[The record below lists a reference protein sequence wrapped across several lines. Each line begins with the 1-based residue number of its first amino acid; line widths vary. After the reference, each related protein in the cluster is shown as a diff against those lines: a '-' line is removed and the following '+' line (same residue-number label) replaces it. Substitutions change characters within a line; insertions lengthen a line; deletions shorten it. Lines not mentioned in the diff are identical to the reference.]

1 MTTKNYIAVAKYL
14 EDNTI
19 LLSFPDF
26 EGLTTTADSEENIQ
40 NIAAKAIKSKLAELK
55 NSNIEAPEPKKI
67 MEVSKNLQEGEF
79 TTYVPVK
86 EEFDFKATM
95 NSTMANFKDKE
106 SFKKGTED
114 LKNKATELS
123 NNIPKG
129 SENLFGIIGG
139 VIAIINTFLVAVF
152 SVKVPIF
159 GSYSIGFFKGLGILA
174 DFSKEAK
181 NAQAILLFSGILFI
195 AFAGLLIYSSVIR
208 NKNILLYSIIGNVIF
223 LIIFYIILFVKLP
236 GGEVSEYI
244 SVSFFKI
251 LLYLISLAL
260 AFVTYFALN
269 KSEENEVVGTFEPS
283 TKSQENQKVET
294 TETIEVPSS
303 IETSHNDGD
312 DRNEEGL

>member
-1 MTTKNYIAVAKYL
+1 MSVINYIITMKAL
-14 EDNTI
+14 EDGKFLIT
-19 LLSFPDF
+19 FPDF
-26 EGLTTTADSEENIQ
+26 EGLTAAADSEENIQ
-40 NIAAKAIKSKLAELK
+40 SVATETIKTKLAELK
-55 NSNIEAPEPKKI
+55 KDNLVIPEAKK
-67 MEVSKNLQEGEF
+67 MKDVSSTLNEGEF

-114 LKNKATELS
+114 LKNKATELT

-139 VIAIINTFLVAVF
+139 VIAIINTFLLAVF

-159 GSYSIGFFKGLGILA
+159 GDYSIGFFKGLGILA

-181 NAQAILLFSGILFI
+181 NAQAILLFAGILFT
-195 AFAGLLIYSSVIR
+195 ALAGLLIYSSIIK
-208 NKNILLYSIIGNVIF
+208 NKNILLYSIIGNAVF
-223 LIIFYIILFVKLP
+223 LVIFYIILFVKLP
-236 GGEVSEYI
+236 GGEAGKYI

-251 LLYLISLAL
+251 LLYLVALVL
-260 AFVTYFALN
+260 AFISYFLLN
-269 KSEENEVVGTFEPS
+269 KVEENKTS
-283 TKSQENQKVET
+283 TN
-294 TETIEVPSS
+294 
-303 IETSHNDGD
+303 NGD

>member
-40 NIAAKAIKSKLAELK
+40 SVATETIKTKLAELK
-55 NSNIEAPEPKKI
+55 KDNLVIPEAKK
-67 MEVSKNLQEGEF
+67 MKDVSSTLNEGEF
-79 TTYVPVK
+79 TTYIPVK
-86 EEFDFKATM
+86 EEFNFKTTM

-114 LKNKATELS
+114 LKNKATELT

-139 VIAIINTFLVAVF
+139 VIAIINTFLLAVF

-159 GSYSIGFFKGLGILA
+159 GDYSIGFFKGLGILA

-181 NAQAILLFSGILFI
+181 NAQAILLFAGILFT
-195 AFAGLLIYSSVIR
+195 ALAGLLIYSSIIK
-208 NKNILLYSIIGNVIF
+208 NKNILLYSIIGNAVF
-223 LIIFYIILFVKLP
+223 LVIFYIILFVKLP
-236 GGEVSEYI
+236 GGEAGKYI

-251 LLYLISLAL
+251 LLYLVALVL
-260 AFVTYFALN
+260 AFISYFLLN
-269 KSEENEVVGTFEPS
+269 KVEENKTS
-283 TKSQENQKVET
+283 TN
-294 TETIEVPSS
+294 
-303 IETSHNDGD
+303 NGD

>member
-1 MTTKNYIAVAKYL
+1 MSMTNYIIVMKTL
-14 EDNTI
+14 EDGKFLIT
-19 LLSFPDF
+19 FPDF
-26 EGLTTTADSEENIQ
+26 EGLTATADSEESIQ
-40 NIAAKAIKSKLAELK
+40 SVATETIKTKLAELK
-55 NSNIEAPEPKKI
+55 KDNLVIPEAKK
-67 MEVSKNLQEGEF
+67 MKDVSSTLNEGEF
-79 TTYVPVK
+79 TTYIPVK
-86 EEFDFKATM
+86 EEFDFKTTM

-114 LKNKATELS
+114 LKNKATELT

-181 NAQAILLFSGILFI
+181 NAQAILLFAGILFT
-195 AFAGLLIYSSVIR
+195 ALAGLLIYSSIIK
-208 NKNILLYSIIGNVIF
+208 NKNILLYSIIGNAVF
-223 LIIFYIILFVKLP
+223 LVIFYIILFVKLP
-236 GGEVSEYI
+236 GGEAGKYI

-251 LLYLISLAL
+251 LLYLVALVL
-260 AFVTYFALN
+260 AFISYFLLN
-269 KSEENEVVGTFEPS
+269 KVEENKTS
-283 TKSQENQKVET
+283 TN
-294 TETIEVPSS
+294 
-303 IETSHNDGD
+303 NGD

>member
-26 EGLTTTADSEENIQ
+26 EGLTATADSEENIQ
-40 NIAAKAIKSKLAELK
+40 SVATETIKTKLAELK
-55 NSNIEAPEPKKI
+55 KDNLVIPEAKK
-67 MEVSKNLQEGEF
+67 MKDVSSTLNEGEF
-79 TTYVPVK
+79 TTYIPVK
-86 EEFDFKATM
+86 EEFNFKTTM

-139 VIAIINTFLVAVF
+139 VIAIINTFLLAVF

-159 GSYSIGFFKGLGILA
+159 GDYSIGFFKGLGILA

-181 NAQAILLFSGILFI
+181 NAQAILLFAGILFT
-195 AFAGLLIYSSVIR
+195 ALAGLLIYSSIIK
-208 NKNILLYSIIGNVIF
+208 NKNILLYSIIGNAVF
-223 LIIFYIILFVKLP
+223 LVIFYIILFVKLP
-236 GGEVSEYI
+236 GGEAGKYI

-251 LLYLISLAL
+251 LLYLVALVL
-260 AFVTYFALN
+260 AFISYFLLN
-269 KSEENEVVGTFEPS
+269 KVEENKTS
-283 TKSQENQKVET
+283 TN
-294 TETIEVPSS
+294 
-303 IETSHNDGD
+303 NGD

>member
-26 EGLTTTADSEENIQ
+26 EGLTATADSEENIQ
-40 NIAAKAIKSKLAELK
+40 SVATETIKTKLAELK
-55 NSNIEAPEPKKI
+55 KDNLVIPEAKK
-67 MEVSKNLQEGEF
+67 MKDVSSTLNEGEF
-79 TTYVPVK
+79 TTYIPVK
-86 EEFDFKATM
+86 EEFDFKTTM

-114 LKNKATELS
+114 LKNKATELT

-139 VIAIINTFLVAVF
+139 VIAIINTFLLAVF

-159 GSYSIGFFKGLGILA
+159 GDYSIGFFKGLGILA

-195 AFAGLLIYSSVIR
+195 AFAGLLIYSSIIK

-223 LIIFYIILFVKLP
+223 LVIFYIILFVKLP
-236 GGEVSEYI
+236 GGEAGKYI

-260 AFVTYFALN
+260 AFVTYFTLN
-269 KSEENEVVGTFEPS
+269 KAE
-283 TKSQENQKVET
+283 QNQ
-294 TETIEVPSS
+294 ISF
-303 IETSHNDGD
+303 NDGD

>member
-1 MTTKNYIAVAKYL
+1 MSVINYIITMKAL
-14 EDNTI
+14 EDGKFLIT
-19 LLSFPDF
+19 FPDF
-26 EGLTTTADSEENIQ
+26 EGLTATADSEESIQ
-40 NIAAKAIKSKLAELK
+40 SVATETIKTKLAELK
-55 NSNIEAPEPKKI
+55 KDNLVIPEAKK
-67 MEVSKNLQEGEF
+67 MKDVSSTLNEGEF

-139 VIAIINTFLVAVF
+139 VIAIINTFLLAVF
-152 SVKVPIF
+152 SVKIPIF

-181 NAQAILLFSGILFI
+181 NAQAILLFAGILFT
-195 AFAGLLIYSSVIR
+195 ALAGLLIYSSIIK
-208 NKNILLYSIIGNVIF
+208 NKNILLYSIIGNAVF
-223 LIIFYIILFVKLP
+223 LVIFYIILFVKLP
-236 GGEVSEYI
+236 GGEAGKYI

-251 LLYLISLAL
+251 LLYLVALVL
-260 AFVTYFALN
+260 AFISYFLLN
-269 KSEENEVVGTFEPS
+269 KVEENKTS
-283 TKSQENQKVET
+283 TN
-294 TETIEVPSS
+294 
-303 IETSHNDGD
+303 NGD

>member
-1 MTTKNYIAVAKYL
+1 MSMTNYIIVMKAL
-14 EDNTI
+14 EDGKFLIT
-19 LLSFPDF
+19 FPDF
-26 EGLTTTADSEENIQ
+26 EGLTATADSEESIQ
-40 NIAAKAIKSKLAELK
+40 SVATETIKTKLAELK
-55 NSNIEAPEPKKI
+55 KDNLVIPEAKK
-67 MEVSKNLQEGEF
+67 MKDVSSTLNEGEF
-79 TTYVPVK
+79 TTYIPVK
-86 EEFDFKATM
+86 EEFDFKAAM
-95 NSTMANFKDKE
+95 NTTMASLKDKE
-106 SFKKGTED
+106 NLKKGTED
-114 LKNKATELS
+114 LKNKANELT

-181 NAQAILLFSGILFI
+181 NAQAILLFSGILFT

-223 LIIFYIILFVKLP
+223 LVIFYIILFVKLP
-236 GGEVSEYI
+236 GGEASEYI

-251 LLYLISLAL
+251 LFYLISLAL

-269 KSEENEVVGTFEPS
+269 KVGQNEVEEV
-283 TKSQENQKVET
+283 QK
-294 TETIEVPSS
+294 S
-303 IETSHNDGD
+303 IETSTNNGD

>member
-1 MTTKNYIAVAKYL
+1 MSVINYIITMKAL
-14 EDNTI
+14 EDGKFLIT
-19 LLSFPDF
+19 FPDF
-26 EGLTTTADSEENIQ
+26 EGLTATADSEESIQ
-40 NIAAKAIKSKLAELK
+40 SVATETIKTKLAELK
-55 NSNIEAPEPKKI
+55 KDNLVIPEAKK
-67 MEVSKNLQEGEF
+67 MKDVSSTLNEGEF

-139 VIAIINTFLVAVF
+139 VIAIINTFLLAVF
-152 SVKVPIF
+152 SVKIPIF
-159 GSYSIGFFKGLGILA
+159 GSYSIGFFTGRGILA

-181 NAQAILLFSGILFI
+181 NAQAILLFPGSLFI
-195 AFAGLLIYSSVIR
+195 AFAGLLIYSSIIK
-208 NKNILLYSIIGNVIF
+208 NKNILLYSIVGNAIF
-223 LIIFYIILFVKLP
+223 LVIFYIILFVKLP
-236 GGEVSEYI
+236 GGEAGKYI

-260 AFVTYFALN
+260 AFVTYFTLN
-269 KSEENEVVGTFEPS
+269 KAE
-283 TKSQENQKVET
+283 QNQIFLNNGV
-294 TETIEVPSS
+294 
-303 IETSHNDGD
+303 
-312 DRNEEGL
+312 DRNEEGF

>member
-1 MTTKNYIAVAKYL
+1 MSMTNYIIVMKAL
-14 EDNTI
+14 EDGKFLIT
-19 LLSFPDF
+19 FPDF
-26 EGLTTTADSEENIQ
+26 EGLTATADSEENIQ
-40 NIAAKAIKSKLAELK
+40 SVATETIKTKLAELK
-55 NSNIEAPEPKKI
+55 KDNLVIPEAKK
-67 MEVSKNLQEGEF
+67 MKDVSSTLNEGEF

-139 VIAIINTFLVAVF
+139 VIAIINTFLLAVF
-152 SVKVPIF
+152 SVKIPIF

-195 AFAGLLIYSSVIR
+195 AFAGLLIYSSIIK

-223 LIIFYIILFVKLP
+223 LVIFYIILFVKLP
-236 GGEVSEYI
+236 GGEAGKYI

-269 KSEENEVVGTFEPS
+269 KAGQNEVEEV
-283 TKSQENQKVET
+283 QK
-294 TETIEVPSS
+294 S
-303 IETSHNDGD
+303 IETSTNNGD

>member
-26 EGLTTTADSEENIQ
+26 EGLTATADSEENIQ

-67 MEVSKNLQEGEF
+67 TEVSKNLQEGEF
-79 TTYVPVK
+79 TTYIPVK

-95 NSTMANFKDKE
+95 NSTMANLKDKE

-114 LKNKATELS
+114 LKNKATELT

-139 VIAIINTFLVAVF
+139 VIAIINTFLLAVF

-195 AFAGLLIYSSVIR
+195 AFAGLLIYSSIIK

-223 LIIFYIILFVKLP
+223 LVIFYIILFVKLP
-236 GGEVSEYI
+236 GGEAGKYI

-260 AFVTYFALN
+260 AFVTYFTLN
-269 KSEENEVVGTFEPS
+269 KAE
-283 TKSQENQKVET
+283 QNQ
-294 TETIEVPSS
+294 ISF
-303 IETSHNDGD
+303 NDGD